1 MKDRYFRSQWWQLAV
16 GQLLVAGVTFAL
28 STTSRAQEG
37 DPIGPPPAD
46 VRVDMREGGVLSH
59 SYGYHYHG
67 GSLAGQTIARPGG
80 WYGYGF
86 PVKTYRWGWFG
97 AARYYPTVVWHRGY
111 YNDCCRW
118 AYRSG
123 Y

>member
-1 MKDRYFRSQWWQLAV
+1 MSDRYAQRGGLIFHRILITS
-16 GQLLVAGVTFAL
+16 LLFAGA
-28 STTSRAQEG
+28 STVRAQ
-37 DPIGPPPAD
+37 DLPPHSPPAD
-46 VRVDMREGGVLSH
+46 VRVDLREGGVVSD
-59 SYGYHYHG
+59 SYGYHRYG
-67 GSLAGQTIARPGG
+67 APLAGQTIPRPGG

-97 AARYYPTVVWHRGY
+97 AARYYPTVLWHRGY
-111 YNDCCRW
+111 YNDSCRW